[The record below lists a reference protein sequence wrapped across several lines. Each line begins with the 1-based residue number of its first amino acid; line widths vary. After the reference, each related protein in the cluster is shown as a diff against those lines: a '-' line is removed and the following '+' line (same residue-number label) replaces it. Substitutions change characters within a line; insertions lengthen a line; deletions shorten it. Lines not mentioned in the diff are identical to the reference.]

1 MEYAGG
7 GDLYNKIVEYKKKGQ
22 NMPEKEVWHI
32 FIQIVRGL

>member
-7 GDLYNKIVEYKKKGQ
+7 GDLYNKILSYKKVGGG
-22 NMPEKEVWHI
+22 MPEKEVWHI